1 MIAGLRGLIEAKTAD
16 SLLVDVGGVIYR
28 VGTSATTLTDAGD
41 SGDEVRLHTHL
52 FVREDQLTL
61 YGFASLDEL
70 RLFETMIAV
79 TGIGPRLGCAILSHI
94 RTDLLYEAIQTEN
107 ADYLSTVPG
116 VGKKTAARLILELR
130 GKLPKDFAPA
140 VSSSPVADRD
150 QAEVVEALR
159 SLGYT
164 VAEAHAAVLRSG
176 REVAADATVEQRILA
191 ALQQL
196 GQG

>member
-1 MIAGLRGLIEAKTAD
+1 MIAGLRGVIDGKTAD
-16 SLLVDVGGVIYR
+16 SLLVDVGGMIYR
-28 VGTSATTLTDAGD
+28 VGTSATTLTD
-41 SGDEVRLHTHL
+41 SGDVGDGVRLHTHL

-61 YGFASLDEL
+61 YGFASMDEL

-107 ADYLSTVPG
+107 ADFLATVPG

-130 GKLPKDFAPA
+130 GKLPKDMAPA
-140 VSSSPVADRD
+140 IAAAPVGEREQAD
-150 QAEVVEALR
+150 VIEAMR

-164 VAEAHAAVLRSG
+164 VAEAHAAALRSG
-176 REVAADATVEQRILA
+176 RDLDPDATVEERILA
-191 ALQQL
+191 ALREIA
-196 GQG
+196 QG

>member
-1 MIAGLRGLIEAKTAD
+1 MIAGLRGLIDTKTAD
-16 SLLVDVGGVIYR
+16 SLLVDVGGMIYR
-28 VGTSATTLTDAGD
+28 VGTSATTLSDAGD
-41 SGDEVRLHTHL
+41 PGDEIRLHTHL

-94 RTDLLYEAIQTEN
+94 RTDLLYEAIQSEN

-140 VSSSPVADRD
+140 VSGAPVGDGD
-150 QAEVVEALR
+150 QAATVEALR

-164 VAEAHAAVLRSG
+164 AAEAHGAILRSG
-176 REVAADATVEQRILA
+176 RELDASVTVEDRILA
-191 ALQQL
+191 ALREL